1 MGTEIQ
7 ILFSLM
13 WGICVSGGFVKLE
26 FGCSVGADE
35 LALEG
40 SWTTIYTLHKEG
52 EETPSVLYS
61 RPKV

>member
-1 MGTEIQ
+1 
-7 ILFSLM
+7 M
-13 WGICVSGGFVKLE
+13 WGICVSGAFVKLE
-26 FGCSVGADE
+26 FGCSIGADK